1 MIRSVLTKI
10 ISVAL
15 LCGLVGAALVYP
27 ANKFLIGGLVASYAA
42 LLWYRPNLW
51 LLIVPALLPI
61 LDFAPWTGWFF
72 LDELDLLLLVT
83 TAVGYWRLG
92 TQNPSLKLPPPFV
105 FFLGLVTCAFV
116 IGMYTGLMPLTPLG
130 TNAFSNYLS
139 HYNSLREV
147 KGFAW
152 ALLLLPML
160 RRGLGAD
167 SGNLQ
172 RYFIPGMLLGLTGA
186 CLAVVWER
194 AVFPGLLN
202 FSSDYRPTAPF
213 SAMHTGG
220 AALDAYLAIA
230 FPFVA
235 TWLIDTK
242 SRLHLVLGMSLLLL
256 GCYAGFAM
264 FSRDIYLAFALSGLI
279 VITFAFAAR
288 LRQGGGNK
296 PLLVIGTTILIVILI
311 YALSQ
316 VFATSGYRGL
326 VASLGLLGA
335 GFILSTVEYR
345 LKHVAVVGA
354 STIALILL
362 NLGLFFFLDSTALMG
377 LAKGPYLGFL
387 LSASLF
393 AVGTL
398 LLLFGP
404 HARKLQ
410 GLAIAATAFPG
421 MALTTGLVAF
431 HWGGNPAISDI
442 LILIILVLG
451 VIAVNRLLPQP
462 VWHFSRHTMT
472 FAFFCMIIFATAIP
486 IASSYY
492 LGTRFS
498 TVNDDLS
505 VRVRHWREALS
516 MMAPD
521 WETSAFGMGLGR
533 YPETYFW
540 KNTHDEIPGTYSYG
554 AEKDDLFL
562 RLGAPQYA
570 IGYGEAL
577 RILQHVDI
585 NPNRHYRLSIDV
597 RRPPGNSGISV
608 GICERWLLY
617 PQNCVSAP
625 IRLLPADNAWH
636 HYDLPWDSGQLGEH
650 PWFSTIPIQLEISAY
665 GSDTYLD
672 VDNISLLDTESGAEL
687 IRNGSFSHGNDFWF
701 FSSDRNHFPWHIKN
715 FFVNTFFELGW
726 LGLISIALLVVY
738 VTGNLIFRGAR
749 GEHTA
754 GIFLASLAGCL
765 VVGLF
770 DSIFDVPRL
779 TLLFFLVIFAATL
792 RPVKNRVASSK
803 APKLYAV
810 EKS

>member
-1 MIRSVLTKI
+1 
-10 ISVAL
+10 
-15 LCGLVGAALVYP
+15 
-27 ANKFLIGGLVASYAA
+27 
-42 LLWYRPNLW
+42 
-51 LLIVPALLPI
+51 
-61 LDFAPWTGWFF
+61 
-72 LDELDLLLLVT
+72 
-83 TAVGYWRLG
+83 
-92 TQNPSLKLPPPFV
+92 
-105 FFLGLVTCAFV
+105 
-116 IGMYTGLMPLTPLG
+116 PLTPFG

-139 HYNSLREV
+139 HYNSLRV
-147 KGFAW
+147 AKGFAW
-152 ALLLLPML
+152 ALLFLPLL
-160 RRGLGAD
+160 RRSLGAD
-167 SGNLQ
+167 SSNLQ

-230 FPFVA
+230 FPFIA
-235 TWLIDTK
+235 AWLIDTK
-242 SRLHLVLGMSLLLL
+242 SRLHLVLGISLLLL

-264 FSRDIYLAFALSGLI
+264 FSRDIYLAFGLSGLI
-279 VITFAFAAR
+279 VITFAFASR
-288 LRQGGGNK
+288 LRQGGGDK
-296 PLLVIGTTILIVILI
+296 RLQVVGTAVLIAILI
-311 YALSQ
+311 YVLSQ

-326 VASLGLLGA
+326 ATSLGLIGA
-335 GFILSTVEYR
+335 GFILCTVESR
-345 LKHVAVVGA
+345 LKHVGVVTA
-354 STIALILL
+354 SAIALILI
-362 NLGLFFFLDSTALMG
+362 NLGLFFFSDSTALIGMV
-377 LAKGPYLGFL
+377 KGSYLGFL
-387 LSASLF
+387 LSAGLF
-393 AVGTL
+393 GLGTL
-398 LLLFGP
+398 FLFFGQQT
-404 HARKLQ
+404 RKLQ
-410 GLAIAATAFPG
+410 GLAIAAAAFPG

-442 LILIILVLG
+442 LILIALVLG

-472 FAFFCMIIFATAIP
+472 FVFFCMIVFATAIP

-516 MMAPD
+516 MMTPD
-521 WETSAFGMGLGR
+521 WETSVFGMGLGR

-540 KNTHDEIPGTYSYG
+540 KNTHDEIPGTYSYET
-554 AEKDDLFL
+554 EKDDLFL

-577 RILQHVDI
+577 RILQHVDV
-585 NPNRHYRLSIDV
+585 NPDRHYRLSLDV
-597 RRPPGNSGISV
+597 RRPSGNEGISIS
-608 GICERWLLY
+608 ICERWLLY
-617 PQNCVSAP
+617 PQNCVGAP
-625 IRLLPADNAWH
+625 VKLMPADNAWH
-636 HYDLPWDSGQLGEH
+636 HYDLPWNSGHLGEH
-650 PWFSTIPIQLEISAY
+650 PWFSPIPIQLEISSY
-665 GSDTYLD
+665 GSDSYLD

-687 IRNGSFSHGNDFWF
+687 VRNGSFTHGNDFWF

-726 LGLISIALLVVY
+726 MGLISISLLIVY

-749 GEHTA
+749 GEQTA

-770 DSIFDVPRL
+770 DSLFDVPKL
-779 TLLFFLVIFAATL
+779 TLLFFLVIFVATL
-792 RPVKNRVASSK
+792 RPIKIRIASSK

-810 EKS
+810 EKL